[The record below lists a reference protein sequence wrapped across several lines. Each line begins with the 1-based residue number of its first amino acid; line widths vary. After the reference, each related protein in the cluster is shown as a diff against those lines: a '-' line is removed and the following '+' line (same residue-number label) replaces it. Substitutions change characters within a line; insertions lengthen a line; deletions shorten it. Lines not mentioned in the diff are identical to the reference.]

1 MITYTWKIEELEWIN
16 RMSGLAKVVST
27 VKGRCEGTQD
37 DHICWI
43 PFTASLAAPEADS
56 MIDYNDLTESQVVA
70 WVKTALGAE
79 KVASIESSLAT
90 LVEEDLEG
98 GRPQKHNSLPP
109 WA

>member
-16 RMSGLAKVVST
+16 RLSGLAKVVST

-43 PFTASLAAPEADS
+43 PFTASLAAPESDS

-90 LVEEDLEG
+90 LVEEDLDG
-98 GRPQKHNSLPP
+98 GKPQKHISQPP
-109 WA
+109 W

>member
-1 MITYTWKIEELEWIN
+1 MITYTWKIEELEWMH
-16 RMSGLAKVVST
+16 RSSGLAKVVST
-27 VKGRCEGTQD
+27 VKGKCEATQD
-37 DHICWI
+37 DHTCWL

-56 MIDYNDLTESQVVA
+56 MVAYDDLTESQVEGWA
-70 WVKTALGAE
+70 KTALGAE

-98 GRPQKHNSLPP
+98 GNPQKHSSAPS

>member
-1 MITYTWKIEELEWIN
+1 MITYIWKIEELEWVN
-16 RMSGLAKVVST
+16 RVSGLAKVVST
-27 VKGRCEGTQD
+27 VKGRCEATQD
-37 DHICWI
+37 DHTCHI

-90 LVEEDLEG
+90 LVEEDLDG
-98 GRPQKHNSLPP
+98 GKPQKHISQLP
-109 WA
+109 W

>member
-1 MITYTWKIEELEWIN
+1 MTTYTWKIEELEWMH
-16 RMSGLAKVVST
+16 RSSGLAKVVST
-27 VKGRCEGTQD
+27 VKGRCEGEQD
-37 DHICWI
+37 DHICWL

-79 KVASIESSLAT
+79 KVASMESSLAT

-98 GRPQKHNSLPP
+98 GNPQKHSSAPP

>member
-1 MITYTWKIEELEWIN
+1 MITYTWKIEELEWMH
-16 RMSGLAKVVST
+16 RSSGLAKVVST
-27 VKGRCEGTQD
+27 VKGRCEATQD

-43 PFTASLAAPEADS
+43 PFVANLAAPEADS

-90 LVEEDLEG
+90 LVEEDLDSG
-98 GRPQKHNSLPP
+98 KPQKHISQLP
-109 WA
+109 W

>member
-16 RMSGLAKVVST
+16 RLSGLAKVVST

-43 PFTASLAAPEADS
+43 PFTASLAAPESDS

-98 GRPQKHNSLPP
+98 GSPQKHISQLP
-109 WA
+109 W

>member
-1 MITYTWKIEELEWIN
+1 MITYTWKIEELEWMH
-16 RMSGLAKVVST
+16 RSSGLAKVVST

-79 KVASIESSLAT
+79 KVASIESTLAT

-98 GRPQKHNSLPP
+98 GSPQKHISQLP
-109 WA
+109 W

>member
-16 RMSGLAKVVST
+16 RLSGLAKVVST
-27 VKGRCEGTQD
+27 VKGTCEGTQD

-43 PFTASLAAPEADS
+43 PFTASLAAPESDS
-56 MIDYNDLTESQVVA
+56 MIDYNDLTESQVVG

-90 LVEEDLEG
+90 LVEEDLDSG
-98 GRPQKHNSLPP
+98 KPQKHISQLP
-109 WA
+109 W

>member
-1 MITYTWKIEELEWIN
+1 MITYTWKIEELEWLH
-16 RMSGLAKVVST
+16 RSSGLAKVVST

-90 LVEEDLEG
+90 LVEEDLDSG
-98 GRPQKHNSLPP
+98 KPQKHISQLP
-109 WA
+109 W

>member
-16 RMSGLAKVVST
+16 RLSGLAKVVST
-27 VKGRCEGTQD
+27 VKGRCEAAQD
-37 DHICWI
+37 DHTCHI
-43 PFTASLAAPEADS
+43 PFTASLTAPEADL
-56 MIDYNDLTESQVVA
+56 MIDYNNLTESQVVG

>member
-1 MITYTWKIEELEWIN
+1 MITYTWKIEELEWAH
-16 RMSGLAKVVST
+16 RSSGLAKVVST

-56 MIDYNDLTESQVVA
+56 MVAYEDLTESQVVA

-79 KVASIESSLAT
+79 KVASMESSLAT
-90 LVEEDLEG
+90 LVEEDLDG
-98 GRPQKHNSLPP
+98 GKPQKHISQPP
-109 WA
+109 W

>member
-1 MITYTWKIEELEWIN
+1 MITYTWKIEELEWAH
-16 RMSGLAKVVST
+16 RSSGLAKVVST

-56 MIDYNDLTESQVVA
+56 MVAYEDLTESQVAA

-79 KVASIESSLAT
+79 KVASMESSLAT
-90 LVEEDLEG
+90 LVEEDLDG
-98 GRPQKHNSLPP
+98 GKPRKHISQPP
-109 WA
+109 W